1 MFGIGLP
8 EMIVIMAVALIVV
21 GPDKLPDM
29 ARSVAKWVLELKK
42 TVNQVKESLADEDNL
57 IGSVQSDLRKTGNDL
72 KSELLDSKGEL
83 LDSDHF
89 TWHEPGGPKK
99 AGDIKPDDV
108 DIKNQA
114 EELSGDEAVK
124 MDSDIKEAGA
134 TDYES
139 ESEAEETPSKTSP

>member
-29 ARSVAKWVLELKK
+29 ARTVAKWVLELKK

-72 KSELLDSKGEL
+72 KGEL

-89 TWHEPGGPKK
+89 TWHEPGGPENV
-99 AGDIKPDDV
+99 AGSKPDYVV
-108 DIKNQA
+108 DIEDKA
-114 EELSGDEAVK
+114 AELSGDKVIET
-124 MDSDIKEAGA
+124 DSPAREVGA
-134 TDYES
+134 ADS
-139 ESEAEETPSKTSP
+139 ESKSAAEETPSKTSP